1 MEAAALAAASAPS
14 HAATARALSYRH
26 GHKSLGLRAKGIAS
40 LRFHRG
46 TQFADNTREET
57 RDSASRRGS
66 RLVLQVR
73 CDAGTA
79 VVKERVG
86 DGVEGKSLKQDF
98 TTVMKFGGSSV
109 ASAHRMKEVASLI
122 LSFPEERP
130 IIVLSAM
137 GKTTN
142 NLLKVL
148 LKFGVWM
155 GVRVLC
161 GLECGKGL
169 RRKMGV
175 KKTAISL
182 WFWKAEF

>member
-1 MEAAALAAASAPS
+1 M
-14 HAATARALSYRH
+14 
-26 GHKSLGLRAKGIAS
+26 
-40 LRFHRG
+40 
-46 TQFADNTREET
+46 
-57 RDSASRRGS
+57 
-66 RLVLQVR
+66 LQVR

-148 LKFGVWM
+148 LEFGVWM
-155 GVRVLC
+155 GVRVFYVVWNV
-161 GLECGKGL
+161 G
-169 RRKMGV
+169 RD
-175 KKTAISL
+175 
-182 WFWKAEF
+182 

>member
-1 MEAAALAAASAPS
+1 MEAAALAAASTS
-14 HAATARALSYRH
+14 SYAATTRTPCDSH
-26 GHKSLGLRAKGIAS
+26 GHYSLALRGKGIAS
-40 LRFHRG
+40 LRFHG
-46 TQFADNTREET
+46 GSQIADTTREV
-57 RDSASRRGS
+57 RRASASRWGWRG
-66 RLVLQVR
+66 VLQVR

-109 ASAHRMKEVASLI
+109 ASAHRMKEVATLI

-148 LKFGVWM
+148 FEFGVWM
-155 GVRVLC
+155 DTLGFCVVSNVGR
-161 GLECGKGL
+161 E
-169 RRKMGV
+169 
-175 KKTAISL
+175 
-182 WFWKAEF
+182 

>member
-1 MEAAALAAASAPS
+1 MEAAALAAASAAS
-14 HAATARALSYRH
+14 HATAARAVSYSH
-26 GHKSLGLRAKGIAS
+26 GHHSLALRAKGIAS

-46 TQFADNTREET
+46 TQFADNTREGT
-57 RDSASRRGS
+57 RDCASRRGS

-155 GVRVLC
+155 GLGFCVVWNVGRD
-161 GLECGKGL
+161 GGERWG
-169 RRKMGV
+169 
-175 KKTAISL
+175 
-182 WFWKAEF
+182 